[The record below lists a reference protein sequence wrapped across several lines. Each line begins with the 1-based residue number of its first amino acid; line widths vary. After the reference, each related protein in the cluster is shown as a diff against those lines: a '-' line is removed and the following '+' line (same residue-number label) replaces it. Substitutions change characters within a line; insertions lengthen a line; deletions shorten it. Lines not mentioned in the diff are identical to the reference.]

1 MVDERGQA
9 KTEVLEMYRRDP
21 VECIKEL
28 MSNPAFNDCIEYEP
42 KRLFED
48 PFGEKP
54 LISEMWS
61 AEWWETVQ
69 VSINDCLQRVE
80 PY

>member
-1 MVDERGQA
+1 ME
-9 KTEVLEMYRRDP
+9 LWRRDP

-28 MSNPAFNDCIEYEP
+28 LSNPAFNDCIEYEP

-48 PFGEKP
+48 PFGQKP
-54 LISEMWS
+54 IISEMWS

-69 VSINDCLQRVE
+69 VSICK
-80 PY
+80 